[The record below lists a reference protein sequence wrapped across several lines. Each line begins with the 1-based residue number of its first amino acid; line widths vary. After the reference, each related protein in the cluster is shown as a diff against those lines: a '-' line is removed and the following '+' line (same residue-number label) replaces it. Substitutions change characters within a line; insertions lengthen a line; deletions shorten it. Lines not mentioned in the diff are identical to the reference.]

1 MGLVTNEEEFN
12 NPFQVADSIRNEMI
26 RQAEETGRR
35 ALDWDLASFDKVGG
49 ENTLRRVWASLNGDS
64 RVRGRKR
71 EAEESDTD
79 SDNSNKKLKISLNI
93 SSACERIGSIL
104 LYTKEYNEME
114 ASKCTVSRCEYTSD
128 GMSEENGPR
137 KIQGN

>member
-49 ENTLRRVWASLNGDS
+49 ENTLRRVWASLKGAS

-71 EAEESDTD
+71 EAEESDTE
-79 SDNSNKKLKISLNI
+79 SDNSNKKLNI

-104 LYTKEYNEME
+104 LYTEQDNEME
-114 ASKCTVSRCEYTSD
+114 ASKCTVSRREYTSD

-137 KIQGN
+137 KIQGS